1 MMKLS
6 FLYLNGRGKV
16 IYTSDLQDKEMQK
29 HNPSVASM
37 G

>member
-1 MMKLS
+1 MMELS

-16 IYTSDLQDKEMQK
+16 ISTSDLQDKQVQK
-29 HNPSVASM
+29 HNPSVAST